1 MMLRLALVPSWL
13 AGMLVAGGVVEP
25 MRSQTSSASA
35 PRAVLSA
42 SDPVVAHERSE
53 FTGLWDYNAAESV
66 NIQTGQPEQAP
77 RGATA
82 RARGAAP
89 TAPPASTATPAP
101 GGRGGRGGT
110 GGSGGGGVA
119 TPEMMRETQDLA
131 RDLLEVPEAL
141 TIAITPA
148 AMVITDDLGRTRTYP
163 TDGTKQKY
171 RLGAAEFDA
180 RMEFRDSQFLKSIEG
195 IYGFRMTE
203 TYFLSPD
210 ASRLFVMIR
219 VGQPRQNAPQTG
231 FNRVYDRIER

>member
-1 MMLRLALVPSWL
+1 
-13 AGMLVAGGVVEP
+13 
-25 MRSQTSSASA
+25 
-35 PRAVLSA
+35 
-42 SDPVVAHERSE
+42 
-53 FTGLWDYNAAESV
+53 
-66 NIQTGQPEQAP
+66 
-77 RGATA
+77 
-82 RARGAAP
+82 
-89 TAPPASTATPAP
+89 
-101 GGRGGRGGT
+101 
-110 GGSGGGGVA
+110 
-119 TPEMMRETQDLA
+119 MMRETQDLA

-141 TIAITPA
+141 TIAITPT